1 MAKEVSFTIKVDDKG
16 TLKKVTM
23 DAEQLGRA
31 VRSVQDDS
39 EKAKR
44 SVLTGQ
50 KRLKLSMYYKA
61 LSENCRAW

>member
-31 VRSVQDDS
+31 VRSVQDES

-44 SVLTGQ
+44 SVLT
-50 KRLKLSMYYKA
+50 LS
-61 LSENCRAW
+61 LIHI